1 MDMQLKQYERLRRRK
16 VDNKGEETLRHMQS
30 RFVRL
35 IGLLIIF
42 ADDQGY
48 ELTFGDA
55 FATSGHMKDSLHYSR
70 LAIDLNLFKGGV
82 YLTETMDYKTLGTYW
97 ESIGGS
103 WGGRFG
109 DGNHYSLEYKGR
121 R

>member
-1 MDMQLKQYERLRRRK
+1 MDLHVMDYIDLTRRE
-16 VDNKGEETLRHMQS
+16 VDNKGNETLRQKQS

-35 IGLLIIF
+35 IALLIIY
-42 ADDQGY
+42 ANTHGY

-55 FATSGHMKDSLHYSR
+55 YAKSGHMTNSLHYSR
-70 LAIDLNLFKGGV
+70 LAIDLNLFRAGV
-82 YLTETMDYKTLGTYW
+82 YLDESEDHKTLGVYW
-97 ESIGGS
+97 ESLGGS